1 MDIFQFL
8 PSTCNQHG
16 QKYLVVIFFLE
27 PQRGEDVQ
35 DQDHV
40 TGGGGQ
46 GHEKDQEDDP
56 GRNWHSFS
64 SLHHYV
70 LCRTLK
76 QLKSCTIY
84 TQASR

>member
-1 MDIFQFL
+1 MNPDQ
-8 PSTCNQHG
+8 PG
-16 QKYLVVIFFLE
+16 QKYLRWLYFLE

-56 GRNWHSFS
+56 GMNWHFFS
-64 SLHHYV
+64 SFIIL
-70 LCRTLK
+70 
-76 QLKSCTIY
+76 SCVELLNN
-84 TQASR
+84 